1 MDDYRIVVDRRRRL
15 FAKPT
20 RLRVICEAVALT
32 VALATVYVLLVAVMS
47 M

>member
-20 RLRVICEAVALT
+20 RLRVICEALAMT
-32 VALATVYVLLVAVMS
+32 VVLAIAYVLLVAVMS
-47 M
+47 I